1 MSDVPMTQSG
11 PASSVVLPRPS
22 QRAASDRGGRVLV
35 LAVLLGA
42 LWIVPFYYAV
52 VTVFKSTADYA
63 GGGPLAL
70 PTAVTPILGNVG
82 AAWQQTQMGVGMA
95 NSLLYG
101 VVGAASAVFFA
112 AMAGYAL
119 ARIVFPGRT
128 PWFMAIF
135 SGTIFP
141 FQIYLIPLFQM
152 YARVGLFNTRLG
164 MLLAYVAICI
174 PFPTLVLKNYMAEI
188 PRELDEAARID
199 GASHPHIFAS
209 VILPNCT
216 GPLVAL
222 FLLQFTWIWN
232 DLIFSMVLT
241 QDASKRSVMNALMVF
256 QGNYAG
262 TTPNLVITA
271 ATLASLPTVLVF
283 LLLRRYF
290 MHGLSLTTAR

>member
-1 MSDVPMTQSG
+1 MRDVPIIVSEPAAAARARRAGSG
-11 PASSVVLPRPS
+11 S
-22 QRAASDRGGRVLV
+22 GGRVLV
-35 LAVLLGA
+35 IAVLLGA
-42 LWIVPFYYAV
+42 IWVVPFYYAV
-52 VTVFKSTADYA
+52 VTVSKSTEDYV
-63 GGGPLAL
+63 GSGPLAL
-70 PTAVTPILGNVG
+70 PRSPAPILGNVA

-101 VVGAASAVFFA
+101 MVGAGAAVFFA
-112 AMAGYAL
+112 AMAAYAL
-119 ARIVFPGRT
+119 ARISFPGR
-128 PWFMAIF
+128 PAWFMAIF
-135 SGTIFP
+135 TGTIFP
-141 FQIYLIPLFQM
+141 FQIYLIPLFQI
-152 YARVGLFNTRLG
+152 YARLGLFNTRLG
-164 MLLAYVAICI
+164 LLLAYTAICI

-199 GASHPHIFAS
+199 GCTHSRIFTS
-209 VILPNCT
+209 IILPNCI

-241 QDASKRSVMNALMVF
+241 QDAGGRSVMNSLMVF

-271 ATLASLPTVLVF
+271 AVLASLPTVLLF

-290 MHGLSLTTAR
+290 MQGLSLSTAR